1 MNYSCGQWG
10 SRGAGARDLTEWAV
24 KIKHR
29 QAQFQH
35 LRELSCCL
43 HRKHPNRNPT
53 FQVRSTYRWQL
64 HMPHNTSHIR
74 CTGDTTVVSQI
85 MYYTLC
91 SFSLCSQT
99 SSEWGLKGYFHP
111 ALEPD
116 SPPPL
121 AMQRKPLQLS
131 VQHSTCHIFS
141 KIAVLFLAGFF
152 SVNSLLYTKV
162 WKTGWE
168 KNSL

>member
-10 SRGAGARDLTEWAV
+10 SRRAGARDLTEWAV

-64 HMPHNTSHIR
+64 HMPHNTSNIR
-74 CTGDTTVVSQI
+74 CTGDTTVVSQM

-91 SFSLCSQT
+91 SYSLCSQT

-131 VQHSTCHIFS
+131 GFLWHIHMSYFQRNNCTFS
-141 KIAVLFLAGFF
+141 CFIF

-162 WKTGWE
+162 WK
-168 KNSL
+168 SA